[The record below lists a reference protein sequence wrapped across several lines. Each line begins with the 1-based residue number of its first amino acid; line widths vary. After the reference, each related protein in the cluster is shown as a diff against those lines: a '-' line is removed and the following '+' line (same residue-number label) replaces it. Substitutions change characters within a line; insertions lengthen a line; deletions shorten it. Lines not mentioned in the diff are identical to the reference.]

1 MNFKLLALRPLEGCS
16 ENVLKNLSTDH
27 FYFFDNNY
35 RVDVNSGVT
44 QSNDATLLPSNFF
57 YSKKNEIT
65 SLEYINV
72 QALVGK
78 NGEGKSS
85 LIELLLRVLNNFYKQ
100 YEIGTVTDNLLF
112 AEGVVA
118 EVYFEVNS
126 EILKIYVDSRKV
138 TKFGDRPQIIAN
150 ACIDRRMIYDS
161 SDYNKENPRRKQEEV
176 ELDHLFFSMYI
187 NYSLYGLDDSEYYL
201 ENQYANEHGFPYD
214 EISKI
219 NRFIPDSWLTK
230 IFHKNDGYQTP
241 IVIHPFRIQG
251 QIDIKNEKY
260 LISQRLLSLIIEES
274 PKKYNITEDL
284 VADKIYLQFKETDH
298 LDIYLK
304 DFIKNTKEVNDFA
317 KAMQVFEISK
327 LNNEQKIAKIKDL
340 DKFLTKNH
348 VLLNKFKSSIFKQDS
363 KPVFTDVFWILVE
376 YITAFADE
384 KDKEEIGS
392 LLKDEDL
399 RLYLERIKQF
409 FSEENYKIVYS
420 VLTKTAGFNYQ
431 IYNFYQLLT
440 IHYNFW
446 SEELKIDQNRLEKG
460 YVEYKF
466 ESNLFYYLV
475 MKSFRTIYY
484 PKYQS
489 FSRTNTI
496 EHFAAHLK
504 SDETTTINPHKE
516 FLKLIYT
523 KDKSHISLKLRQTIH
538 ILELAVSEPENK
550 LIKFYKSLIGAN
562 NVLSFGE
569 LNNYLPKENSEDKL
583 LMLPPRVFDTDIYL
597 KSERTNQNNIS
608 IKKVSSGEYQKV
620 AILSSVIYHLK
631 NLDSVESQKETATE
645 SVRAFKLKPIYSFKN
660 INLILD
666 EIELYFHPE
675 FQRLFIKELLERLS
689 KMTFKNIKSINI
701 LFITHSPFILSDIP
715 KRNVLFLE
723 DGKPIK
729 AMSENTFASNVHTL
743 LQHGFFLNAV
753 PIGEFAKE
761 KINIMFEFLHNG
773 KTIDNQG
780 NDLYDQIILVGEP
793 FVKSQLL
800 KLYNDLK
807 IVDIG
812 FEDKIN
818 LLLAEIDKL
827 KKEKND

>member
-1 MNFKLLALRPLEGCS
+1 MNFKLIALRPLEGCS
-16 ENVLKNLSTDH
+16 EYIIKNLSTDH
-27 FYFFDNNY
+27 IYFFDNNY
-35 RVDVNSGVT
+35 RVDENGGVT
-44 QSNDATLLPSNFF
+44 QSNNAMLLPSNFF
-57 YSKKNEIT
+57 YTKNEKT
-65 SLEYINV
+65 SLEHINV

-138 TKFGDRPQIIAN
+138 TKLGDRPQIIAN
-150 ACIDRRMIYDS
+150 ACINRQMIYDS
-161 SDYNKENPRRKQEEV
+161 NEFNKENPRRKQDEV

-187 NYSLYGLDDSEYYL
+187 NYSLYGLDDNEYYL
-201 ENQYANEHGFPYD
+201 ENQCANEHGFPYD

-284 VADKIYLQFKETDH
+284 IADKIYLQFKETDH

-304 DFIKNTKEVNDFA
+304 DFIKNTKEVNDFS

-327 LNNEQKIAKIKDL
+327 LNNEQKIAKILDL

-348 VLLNKFKSSIFKQDS
+348 VLLNKFKSSIFVGGFQ
-363 KPVFTDVFWILVE
+363 PVFTDVFWILVE
-376 YITAFADE
+376 YISALADD
-384 KDKEEIGS
+384 KHKEEIGS
-392 LLKDEDL
+392 QLKDEDF
-399 RLYLERIKQF
+399 RMYLERIKQF

-431 IYNFYQLLT
+431 IYNFYQLLS

-446 SEELKIDQNRLEKG
+446 SEELKIDQDKLEKG
-460 YVEYKF
+460 DVEYKF

-475 MKSFRTIYY
+475 IKSFRTVYY

-504 SDETTTINPHKE
+504 SDETTTVNPHKE
-516 FLKLIYT
+516 FLKLIST

-538 ILELAVSEPENK
+538 ILELAVREPKNK
-550 LIKFYKSLIGAN
+550 LIVFYKSLIGAGN
-562 NVLSFGE
+562 ILSFGE
-569 LNNYLPKENSEDKL
+569 LNNYLPKEISEDKL

-620 AILSSVIYHLK
+620 AILSSIIYHLK
-631 NLDSVESQKETATE
+631 NLDSVESQKATPTE

-660 INLILD
+660 VNVILD
-666 EIELYFHPE
+666 EVELYFHPE
-675 FQRLFIKELLERLS
+675 FQRLFIKELLDRLS
-689 KMTFKNIKSINI
+689 KIIFKNIKCINI
-701 LFITHSPFILSDIP
+701 LFITHSPFILSDVP
-715 KRNVLFLE
+715 KSNVLFLE

-729 AMSENTFASNVHTL
+729 AMSENTFAANIHTL
-743 LQHGFFLNAV
+743 LQHGFFLNSV
-753 PIGEFAKE
+753 PIGDFAKDR
-761 KINIMFEFLHNG
+761 INILFELLHNG
-773 KTIDNQG
+773 KVTDFDG
-780 NDLYDQIILVGEP
+780 NDLYDQIILIGEP
-793 FVKSQLL
+793 FIKSQLL

-807 IVDIG
+807 GEESDL
-812 FEDKIN
+812 EAKIK
-818 LLLAEIDKL
+818 LLQEEIDRI
-827 KKEKND
+827 KKAQK

>member
-1 MNFKLLALRPLEGCS
+1 MNFKIIALKPIKGCS
-16 ENVLKNLSTDH
+16 EHVLKNLSTDH
-27 FYFFDNNY
+27 IYFFDNNY
-35 RVDVNSGVT
+35 RVDENGSIM
-44 QSNDATLLPSNFF
+44 QSNDTMLLPSNFF
-57 YSKKNEIT
+57 YSKNEKT

-100 YEIGTVTDNLLF
+100 YEIGAVTDNLLF

-138 TKFGDRPQIIAN
+138 TKLGDRPQIIAN
-150 ACIDRRMIYDS
+150 ACINRRIIYDS
-161 SDYNKENPRRKQEEV
+161 NDYNKENPRRKQEEV
-176 ELDHLFFSMYI
+176 ELDYLFFSMYI
-187 NYSLYGLDDSEYYL
+187 NYSLYSLDDSEYYL

-214 EISKI
+214 EISRI
-219 NRFIPDSWLTK
+219 NRFIPHSWLTK

-304 DFIKNTKEVNDFA
+304 DFIKNTKEVNDFP
-317 KAMQVFEISK
+317 KAMQVFEINK
-327 LNNEQKIAKIKDL
+327 LSNEQKIAKIKKFN
-340 DKFLTKNH
+340 KFLTRNH
-348 VLLNKFKSSIFKQDS
+348 VLLNKFQSSIFKEDS
-363 KPVFTDVFWILVE
+363 KPVFTDIFWILVE
-376 YITAFADE
+376 YIIALADD
-384 KDKEEIGS
+384 KHKEEIGY
-392 LLKDEDL
+392 LLKNEDL
-399 RLYLERIKQF
+399 RMYLERIKQF

-420 VLTKTAGFNYQ
+420 VLNKTAGFNYQ
-431 IYNFYQLLT
+431 IYNLYQLLS
-440 IHYNFW
+440 IYYNFW
-446 SEELKIDQNRLEKG
+446 SEELKIDQNKLEKSF
-460 YVEYKF
+460 VEYKL

-475 MKSFRTIYY
+475 IKSFRTIYY

-496 EHFAAHLK
+496 EHFATHLE

-516 FLKLIYT
+516 FLKLIST

-538 ILELAVSEPENK
+538 ILELAVNEPENK
-550 LIKFYKSLIGAN
+550 LIVFYKSLIGED

-569 LNNYLPKENSEDKL
+569 LNNYLPKEINEDKL
-583 LMLPPRVFDTDIYL
+583 LMLPPRVFDTDIFL
-597 KSERTNQNNIS
+597 KSEKTNQNNIS

-631 NLDSVESQKETATE
+631 NLDSVESQKEIATD
-645 SVRAFKLKPIYSFKN
+645 SVRVLKLKPVYSFKN

-689 KMTFKNIKSINI
+689 KITFKNIKSINI
-701 LFITHSPFILSDIP
+701 LFITHSPFILSDVP
-715 KRNVLFLE
+715 KKNVLFLE
-723 DGKPIK
+723 DGRPTK
-729 AMSENTFASNVHTL
+729 AMTENTFAANIHTL
-743 LQHGFFLNAV
+743 LQHGFFLNSV

-761 KINIMFEFLHNG
+761 KINIIFEFLHNG
-773 KTIDNQG
+773 KTIDNKG
-780 NDLYDQIILVGEP
+780 NDLYNQILLVGEP
-793 FVKSQLL
+793 FIKSQLL

-807 IVDIG
+807 GEESDL
-812 FEDKIN
+812 ESKIK
-818 LLLAEIDKL
+818 LLQEEIERI
-827 KKEKND
+827 KKGQK